1 LDVGAWDLEFRNLRL
16 SFAAATIGFVMMK
29 ALRRHKDWLMIVIAI
44 LAIPFIFYF
53 VQRPDYGAMRSDQF
67 ARIYDRNVSILEAQQ
82 IARLL
87 SLAQAI
93 GMSEFVQT
101 LAGGTGLNQNQVA
114 VQFIINLLVLRLG
127 LRPDASEVSD
137 VVRKLPAFQSESGF
151 DMNKF
156 SEFVRTG
163 LGPMG
168 LGEEHIEQLVR
179 DELCLNEIKRL
190 LAAGISISKGEL
202 DENFQRGY
210 DKFYVNLIRFHS
222 ADFDKDITVNDED
235 VQKYYDAHKSE
246 LKTDEK
252 RKVQFVN
259 LGLSED
265 QTKLKGKERI
275 EVLQKLADRA
285 TDFTQALLE
294 KGTDFT
300 QAAEKFTLPVHETG
314 EFTAA
319 APDRQLKADA
329 QLSAA
334 AFKLTAQQPNSDPIQ
349 VADGFYILH
358 LTGITEARPLSVEEA
373 KPKIVDAL
381 KKTRARELM
390 STKGA
395 ELVQQVREATKSGQP
410 LGATIQKAGVKPEK
424 FPPFS
429 LFEEETI
436 KSQDKETNQGEQ
448 PKNEQPFQDKE
459 SKNELSSQGRESK
472 NESPSQSKEPK
483 NEPAPQSKEPK
494 SELPSQGKKAKNEP
508 PSPSKEPK
516 SEPPGGNE
524 PKSEPPAQSKEPK
537 NEPADL
543 PAIKE
548 AVAFLSPGEISDFSP
563 SGNDG
568 FIAIL
573 EKREPSTDSDAGEK
587 KAAFEKRLLDNKE
600 RIVFYEWLRD
610 RQQAAGLQFSKG

>member
-1 LDVGAWDLEFRNLRL
+1 
-16 SFAAATIGFVMMK
+16 
-29 ALRRHKDWLMIVIAI
+29 MIVIAV
-44 LAIPFIFYF
+44 LAIPFVFYF

-67 ARIYDRNVSILEAQQ
+67 ARMYDRNVSMLEAQQ

-87 SLAQAI
+87 SLAQAL

-101 LAGGTGLNQNQVA
+101 LAGGSGLNQNQVA
-114 VQFIINLLVLRLG
+114 VQFIINLLVLRHEAGRLG
-127 LRPDASEVSD
+127 LRPDGSEIAD

-156 SEFVRTG
+156 SEFVRNA

-210 DKFYVNLIRFHS
+210 DKFYVNVIRFHS
-222 ADFDKDITVNDED
+222 ADFDKEITVKDED
-235 VQKYYDAHKSE
+235 VQKYYDAHKTE

-265 QTKLKGKERI
+265 QKKLKGKERI
-275 EVLQKLADRA
+275 DVLQKLADRA

-294 KGTDFT
+294 KGADFK
-300 QAAEKFTLPVHETG
+300 QAAEKFKSPVHETG

-319 APDRQLKADA
+319 APDPQLKADA
-329 QLSAA
+329 QLGAA
-334 AFKLTAQQPNSDPIQ
+334 AFKLTVQEANSDPIQ

-358 LTGITEARPLSVEEA
+358 LTGITEARPLTVEEA

-381 KKTRARELM
+381 KKSRDRELM

-395 ELVQQVREATKSGQP
+395 EVVQQLREATKSGQP
-410 LGATIQKAGVKPEK
+410 LEATIQKAGVKSEK
-424 FPPFS
+424 LPAFS
-429 LFEEETI
+429 LFEEETT
-436 KSQDKETNQGEQ
+436 KSQGKEMDQTEEPKSELSSQDKES
-448 PKNEQPFQDKE
+448 KNEPSSQGKEPQNELASQGSKEPKKKSASQGKE
-459 SKNELSSQGRESK
+459 SKNELSSQGKEPK
-472 NESPSQSKEPK
+472 TEPPSQSKEPK
-483 NEPAPQSKEPK
+483 NEPP
-494 SELPSQGKKAKNEP
+494 
-508 PSPSKEPK
+508 
-516 SEPPGGNE
+516 
-524 PKSEPPAQSKEPK
+524 
-537 NEPADL
+537 DL

-563 SGNDG
+563 SGTDG
-568 FIAIL
+568 FVAIL
-573 EKREPSTDSDAGEK
+573 EKREPFADSEAGEK

>member
-1 LDVGAWDLEFRNLRL
+1 
-16 SFAAATIGFVMMK
+16 MK
-29 ALRRHKDWLMIVIAI
+29 ALRRHKDWLMIVIAV
-44 LAIPFIFYF
+44 LAIPFVFYF

-67 ARIYDRNVSILEAQQ
+67 ARMYDRNVSMLEAQQ

-87 SLAQAI
+87 SLAQAL

-101 LAGGTGLNQNQVA
+101 LAGGSGLNQNQVA
-114 VQFIINLLVLRLG
+114 VQFIINLLVLRHEAGRLG
-127 LRPDASEVSD
+127 LRPDGSEIAD

-156 SEFVRTG
+156 SEFVRNA

-210 DKFYVNLIRFHS
+210 DKFYVNVIRFHS
-222 ADFDKDITVNDED
+222 ADFDKEITVKDED
-235 VQKYYDAHKSE
+235 VQKYYDAHKTE

-265 QTKLKGKERI
+265 QKKLKGKERI
-275 EVLQKLADRA
+275 DVLQKLADRA

-294 KGTDFT
+294 KGADFK
-300 QAAEKFTLPVHETG
+300 QAAEKFKSPVHETG

-319 APDRQLKADA
+319 APDPQLKADA
-329 QLSAA
+329 QLGAA
-334 AFKLTAQQPNSDPIQ
+334 AFKLTVQEANSDPIQ

-358 LTGITEARPLSVEEA
+358 LTGITEARPLTVEEA

-381 KKTRARELM
+381 KKSRDRELM

-395 ELVQQVREATKSGQP
+395 EVVQQLREATKSGQP
-410 LGATIQKAGVKPEK
+410 LEATIQKAGVKSEK
-424 FPPFS
+424 LPAFS
-429 LFEEETI
+429 LFEEETT
-436 KSQDKETNQGEQ
+436 KSQGKEMDQTEEPKSELSSQDKES
-448 PKNEQPFQDKE
+448 KNEPSSQGKEPQNELASQGSKEPKKKSASQGKE
-459 SKNELSSQGRESK
+459 SKNELSSQGKEPK
-472 NESPSQSKEPK
+472 TEPPSQSKEPK
-483 NEPAPQSKEPK
+483 NEPP
-494 SELPSQGKKAKNEP
+494 
-508 PSPSKEPK
+508 
-516 SEPPGGNE
+516 
-524 PKSEPPAQSKEPK
+524 
-537 NEPADL
+537 DL

-563 SGNDG
+563 SGTDG
-568 FIAIL
+568 FVAIL
-573 EKREPSTDSDAGEK
+573 EKREPFADSEAGEK